1 MQRRST
7 LARQIVF
14 ALIAGVVV
22 YFFVIKALEAIARVP
37 WDTVQLSV
45 LPLLLSLVL
54 LVIGYLLLA
63 FNWREVLLSLGQN
76 IRLSD
81 GIFAWTASQ
90 FGKYVPGTIWFAV
103 GRSYLAKQK
112 GVSNFHS
119 GLSTVVE
126 SILMSVAALA
136 LGLLATTTLAADVTG
151 IVLYVVLAA
160 AGLALLY
167 PPILRFIVTRVA
179 KRFKITQP
187 IQLRFKELYLLFV
200 NYALA
205 WLLIGFGFFFML
217 KSLGLDAP
225 VLSGGSFV
233 LAWAIGFLAVFVPG
247 GLGVRE
253 AALVVLLTPALGQPL
268 AVLAAIVSRFWW
280 IAGELLATLVSLGL
294 RRVAAYL
301 KSERVQNVPGN
312 FFNKY
317 GTKNPIERWLVG
329 RYFTTL
335 YKLVGESAGAD
346 KSDSPVTLLDIGCGE
361 GVVDKKLL
369 EKFNLKIR
377 GLDLEQ
383 EVIDKARKLNPSV
396 QYDVASVLEIPAG
409 DGSYDVAL
417 CGEVMEH
424 LYEPEKAARELRR
437 VARIVIVSVPR
448 EPIWRIGNMARG
460 KYWRALGNTP
470 GHVQN
475 FSPKELRN
483 LLEKYFAQVETRT
496 AGMWTMAICRVAPSQ
511 TQPS

>member
-1 MQRRST
+1 MQRRGS
-7 LARQIVF
+7 LLRQVIF
-14 ALIAGVVV
+14 ALIAGVVT
-22 YFFVIKALEAIARVP
+22 YFFVVKALEAIARVP
-37 WDTVQLSV
+37 WERVQLSP
-45 LPLLLSLVL
+45 LPLILSLVL
-54 LVIGYLLLA
+54 LVVGYLILA

-81 GIFAWTASQ
+81 GVFAWTASQ

-119 GLSTVVE
+119 GLSTVIE

-136 LGLLATTTLAADVTG
+136 LGLLATTSLATDVTG
-151 IVLYVVLAA
+151 IVLYIGLAIL
-160 AGLALLY
+160 GVALLY
-167 PPILRFIVTRVA
+167 PPVLRFIVTRAA
-179 KRFKITQP
+179 KRFKITAP
-187 IQLRFKELYLLFV
+187 VKLRFRELYLLFS

-205 WLLIGFGFFFML
+205 WLLIGLGFFFLL
-217 KSLGLDAP
+217 KSLGLEAP
-225 VLSGGSFV
+225 ILSGGSFV

-268 AVLAAIVSRFWW
+268 AVLAAILSRFWW
-280 IAGELLATLVSLGL
+280 ITGELLAALVSLGL
-294 RRVAAYL
+294 RRVAAWL
-301 KSERVQNVPGN
+301 KSDKVQNVPGN

-335 YKLVGESAGAD
+335 YTLVGEVAGTAAQGSA
-346 KSDSPVTLLDIGCGE
+346 VTLLDIGCGE

-369 EKFNLKIR
+369 EQFNLKIR

-396 QYDVASVLEIPAG
+396 QYDVASVLEIPAQ
-409 DGSYDVAL
+409 DGSFDVAL

-424 LYEPEKAARELRR
+424 LYEPEKAAKELRR
-437 VARIVIVSVPR
+437 VAKTVIVSVPR

-483 LLEKYFAQVETRT
+483 LLEKYFATVETRS
-496 AGMWTMAICRVAPSQ
+496 AGMWTMAICRTEPS
-511 TQPS
+511 